1 MQVKDLQLKGIAR
14 VVLLV
19 LLLSK
24 SAFSQTRGFVSVREY
39 AERIYVTENGSGT
52 KSGDSWENAMDS
64 LQLAIAIA
72 NENYNTYGNRTDVWV
87 AEGTYYGDSIAS
99 NNAFTILAG
108 VNVYGGFAGTETSVE
123 ERNIDVHPTILDG
136 QNVQRVLG
144 QLTDFTDST
153 MTIWDGFI
161 IEKGRES
168 VEHKGGGVYLRRYG
182 TLRNCIIR
190 NNTDSG
196 SSASGGGVYL
206 AYGVLEN
213 CEIYGNSLIG
223 STLYGG
229 GVYST
234 GGSLIQ
240 GNVYNHSLVGGY
252 SDF

>member
-108 VNVYGGFAGTETSVE
+108 VNVYGGFAGNEPADFDLSL
-123 ERNIDVHPTILDG
+123 RNFAAHPTILDG
-136 QNVQRVLG
+136 MGVRRVLY
-144 QLTDFTDST
+144 QPNAF
-153 MTIWDGFI
+153 
-161 IEKGRES
+161 
-168 VEHKGGGVYLRRYG
+168 
-182 TLRNCIIR
+182 
-190 NNTDSG
+190 
-196 SSASGGGVYL
+196 
-206 AYGVLEN
+206 
-213 CEIYGNSLIG
+213 
-223 STLYGG
+223 
-229 GVYST
+229 
-234 GGSLIQ
+234 Q
-240 GNVYNHSLVGGY
+240 
-252 SDF
+252 